1 MQKLAEI
8 CIRRPVFATMLI
20 LSLVVVGL
28 AGYQNL
34 GVDRV
39 PSVDLPTLFVRT
51 SLPGASPEEME
62 TEVSQRLEE
71 AVNTVEGLEEVRSI
85 SSQGTSLVITTFK
98 LDRDIDVAAQD
109 VRDRVQS
116 AMRDLPEDV
125 DPPVVQKRNNDDDP
139 VMTIAVYGPRS
150 KRELTEIAEKT
161 VKERL
166 ERSVGVGEVTVQGGV
181 RRAINIWVDPD
192 RLASYALPITAVR
205 DAIERQ
211 NSDVPGGN
219 VTGRV
224 REQQLRTMGKIVD
237 PNGFNELV
245 VATIGGQ
252 PIKVKDVGYAEDGT
266 KEERSVARL
275 WKKGENGEP
284 NQEALTTVT
293 LEIKRQSGANSVAV
307 IEGVKANLER
317 LKGELPSDI
326 NVEVVRDQSGYIYA
340 ALHEINLHLWV
351 GSLLACLV
359 VLAFMRSWRSTII
372 AAVAIPASVIATFGM
387 MWALNFTLNIV
398 TMLALVLM
406 AGVVI
411 DDAIVV
417 LENIFRFVEEK
428 GMPPMRAAA
437 EATKEIGLAVLATT
451 LSLVIIFIPVSF
463 MSSISGKFLYQ
474 FGITA
479 AVAVMVSLLVSFTL
493 TPMMS
498 SRMLKPVK
506 NKGGE
511 AEDNGHAHGHGSK
524 SRGGFYGLID
534 AAYTWML
541 RWSMRLR
548 WVVAAGAIVV
558 MWTAVPL
565 YGRVKQEWVPSDV
578 DEAEFQVNVNAPEGT
593 SMPSMNAA
601 MLQVEREIF
610 AIPGVEL

>member
-340 ALHEINLHLWV
+340 ALHEISMHLWV

-359 VLAFMRSWRSTII
+359 VLMFMRSWRSTII
-372 AAVAIPASVIATFGM
+372 AAVAIPASVISTFGM
-387 MWALNFTLNIV
+387 MWALDFTLNSV

-406 AGVVI
+406 VGVVI

-428 GMPPMRAAA
+428 KMDPMKAAA
-437 EATKEIGLAVLATT
+437 EATREIGLAVLATT

-498 SRMLKPVK
+498 SRMLKAPK
-506 NKGGE
+506 PKDGKAGN
-511 AEDNGHAHGHGSK
+511 AHGHGHAK

-534 AAYTWML
+534 SAYTWML
-541 RWSMRLR
+541 RWSMKLR
-548 WVVAAGAIVV
+548 WAVAVGAIVV
-558 MWTAVPL
+558 MWTAIPL
-565 YGRVKQEWVPSDV
+565 YGLVKQEWV
-578 DEAEFQVNVNAPEGT
+578 
-593 SMPSMNAA
+593 
-601 MLQVEREIF
+601 
-610 AIPGVEL
+610 